1 MQNFSDILQGKQFSN
16 WELNEAGVRK
26 MCVFQR
32 KTGNISEMVKD
43 TAKVTI
49 NH

>member
-1 MQNFSDILQGKQFSN
+1 M
-16 WELNEAGVRK
+16 EGVRK

-32 KTGNISEMVKD
+32 KTGHVSETVKD